1 MPSGKTH
8 MKINIVAFPILII
21 ALTMWGVMDRVFY
34 LFFGIGFILGTY
46 FLTPDMDIKSDTYRN
61 WGPLRFIWFFYLKM
75 IPHRSFLSHSIFFGD
90 IVRIT
95 YFVLILSPVWYLL
108 NKYVLDGKLLDMI
121 IPYQTNIG
129 IAILGIMAS
138 STLHIVADV
147 ISTKS
152 KRMKTKRRK
161 RAG

>member
-34 LFFGIGFILGTY
+34 LFFGIGFIIGTY

-61 WGPLRFIWFFYLKM
+61 WGPFRFIWFFYLKL
-75 IPHRSFLSHSIFFGD
+75 IPHRSFLSHSIVIGD
-90 IVRIT
+90 IVRIA
-95 YFVLILSPVWYLL
+95 YFVLILSPAWYLL
-108 NKYVLDGKLLDMI
+108 NERVLNGELWNYI
-121 IPYQTNIG
+121 VPYQTNIG
-129 IAILGIMAS
+129 ISIIGIMAA
-138 STLHIVADV
+138 STLHIVADF
-147 ISTKS
+147 ISTRS